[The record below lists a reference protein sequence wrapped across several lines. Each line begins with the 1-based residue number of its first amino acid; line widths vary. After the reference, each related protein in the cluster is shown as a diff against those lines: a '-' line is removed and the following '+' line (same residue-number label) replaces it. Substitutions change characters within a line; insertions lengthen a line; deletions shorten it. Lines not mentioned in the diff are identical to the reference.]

1 MTIDHNTKIP
11 IDGLK
16 LLLDAASP
24 RSALMRKQS
33 SNILVDPH
41 TWSSGTGGATGYGA
55 NGSASEQSRAIRTDP
70 WGRQSMTWR
79 STPDATSGAD
89 GGWNSQYYSI
99 DRNYTYRWSV
109 FVRRYT
115 SGTGGTFYM
124 GLNPAPIRNDN
135 DTSQSNPYWTYPAI
149 SLLTQDRWYWICG
162 HCFYEG
168 YTGGRHP
175 QTGWYEYN
183 NSQWSKISDKSY
195 GNVGQQDVRWASSTT
210 TSMHRAYHY
219 YTTNTAS
226 GIEFAYPRID
236 KIDGKEPSIWQIMQ
250 QGEGG
255 WNDLSGNGNHGDMG
269 DHRYVTWSSD
279 YGGVFTF
286 TGATTSRVN
295 TGFGNGRNPAT
306 SPTSYCLWVR
316 PDSASGDDMFMVQGN
331 WSSATRAYFGKISSQ
346 WGMGVQTTGWGGTQ
360 SNAAISSNTWYHIA
374 IVFDGSVC
382 RFYVNGS
389 QVMTVNYTSY
399 TFNEDLQIGGNTFD
413 TQYNWPGKIAN
424 VMVYD
429 RALSVA
435 QINDIY
441 NNSKGRFL

>member
-1 MTIDHNTKIP
+1 MTIAHNAKIP
-11 IDGLK
+11 TNGLK
-16 LLLDAASP
+16 ILLDGASP

-41 TWSSGTGGATGYGA
+41 TWSAGTGGATGYGA
-55 NGSASEQSRAIRTDP
+55 NGSGSEQSRAVRTDP
-70 WGRQSMTWR
+70 WGRKSMTWR
-79 STPDATSGAD
+79 TTPDATSGAD
-89 GGWNSQYYSI
+89 GGWNSSYYSI

-135 DTSQSNPYWTYPAI
+135 DASQSNPYWTYPSI
-149 SLLTQDRWYWICG
+149 SSLTQDRWYWICG

-183 NSQWSKISDKSY
+183 NSKWSKISDKSY

-255 WNDLSGNGNHGDMG
+255 WNDLSGNGNHGVIEN
-269 DHRYVTWSSD
+269 HLNVTWSSD
-279 YGGVFTF
+279 YGGVFNF
-286 TGATTSRVN
+286 DATTNGSYITCASPNLNTTDSTTIVASRYTN
-295 TGFGNGRNPAT
+295 SSSNRGRILSGNANNWLLGHHGGYVEAH
-306 SPTSYCLWVR
+306 YGEGWVR
-316 PDSASGDDMFMVQGN
+316 NVQGTSGDTSWGIHV
-331 WSSATRAYFGKISSQ
+331 ATRDHSADHATYWK
-346 WGMGVQTTGWGGTQ
+346 
-360 SNAAISSNTWYHIA
+360 
-374 IVFDGSVC
+374 
-382 RFYVNGS
+382 NGS
-389 QVMTVNYTSY
+389 KLTTNSTAGSQGPNGFSIGRWYGSNNQYSTAQVGYVAAWDRVLTDEEIT
-399 TFNEDLQIGGNTFD
+399 
-413 TQYNWPGKIAN
+413 N
-424 VMVYD
+424 VTN
-429 RALSVA
+429 AL
-435 QINDIY
+435 
-441 NNSKGRFL
+441 KGRYGIS

>member
-1 MTIDHNTKIP
+1 MTIAHNAKIP
-11 IDGLK
+11 TDGLK
-16 LLLDAASP
+16 ILLDGASP

-41 TWSSGTGGATGYGA
+41 TWSAGTGGATGYGA
-55 NGSASEQSRAIRTDP
+55 NGSASEQSRAVRTDP
-70 WGRQSMTWR
+70 WGRKSMTWR
-79 STPDATSGAD
+79 TTPDATSGAD
-89 GGWNSQYYSI
+89 GGWNSSYYSI

-135 DTSQSNPYWTYPAI
+135 DASQGNPYWTYPAI
-149 SLLTQDRWYWICG
+149 SSLTQDRWYWICG

-183 NSQWSKISDKSY
+183 NNQWSKISDNSY

-255 WNDLSGNGNHGDMG
+255 WNDLSGNGNHGVIEN
-269 DHRYVTWSSD
+269 HLNVTWSSD
-279 YGGVFTF
+279 YGGVFNFDSTANSSF
-286 TGATTSRVN
+286 IDI
-295 TGFGNGRNPAT
+295 T
-306 SPTSYCLWVR
+306 SPNLSTSDYTVIT
-316 PDSASGDDMFMVQGN
+316 ASRYTGSGSRGRIVSGKTTN
-331 WSSATRAYFGKISSQ
+331 WLLGHWS
-346 WGMGVQTTGWGGTQ
+346 
-360 SNAAISSNTWYHIA
+360 
-374 IVFDGSVC
+374 
-382 RFYVNGS
+382 NGS
-389 QVMTVNYTSY
+389 EEHYAQGWIRQGTPNDTNWGIHVGTRFHSADQSSYWKNGSKLVNNSTGGGGGPNGFSLGRYAIGNSEY
-399 TFNEDLQIGGNTFD
+399 SHCQIG
-413 TQYNWPGKIAN
+413 YLAVW
-424 VMVYD
+424 D
-429 RALSVA
+429 RVLTDAEIVDVTNAL
-435 QINDIY
+435 
-441 NNSKGRFL
+441 KGRYGIA